1 MGQSGYRMS
10 PAQHFLPPPFLCS
23 FAMLHF
29 LLPLTL
35 DILSHSCLSSSLCLL
50 LQTALS
56 SHTPTT
62 VLCHSTN
69 RIPLTALSTFLFVPL
84 QFFSLKCSQTGFHT
98 RIHHNTLL
106 KIFNGCLPTT
116 RVKSNSA
123 WSDPSCSPVP
133 CCSSHTGQPAVS
145 QTLSPFLR
153 PVHTSLCFVNAG
165 TLTYHPAQSPG
176 PILPGSFSY
185 LCRWRG
191 GRIRF

>member
-1 MGQSGYRMS
+1 MS
-10 PAQHFLPPPFLCS
+10 SFTLSRKILFSWDRVGTGCPLLSTSYHHPFSAPLPCFTSSC
-23 FAMLHF
+23 
-29 LLPLTL
+29 PLTL

-56 SHTPTT
+56 SRTPTT

-84 QFFSLKCSQTGFHT
+84 QFFSLKCSQTDFHT

-123 WSDPSCSPVP
+123 
-133 CCSSHTGQPAVS
+133 
-145 QTLSPFLR
+145 
-153 PVHTSLCFVNAG
+153 
-165 TLTYHPAQSPG
+165 
-176 PILPGSFSY
+176 
-185 LCRWRG
+185 
-191 GRIRF
+191 